1 MASQDE
7 SVAKLNKE
15 KKHQEEI
22 NRKLMEDLQ
31 AEEDK
36 VREIEMD

>member
-1 MASQDE
+1 MQAQDE
-7 SVAKLNKE
+7 GVAKANKE

-22 NRKLMEDLQ
+22 NRKLQEDLQ

-36 VREIEMD
+36 V